1 MNWFKENTF
10 LGVLIV
16 VTSAFAALLIY
27 AGLSTATERDA
38 NAEEVAARKASIKKM
53 KSMTPYPT
61 TESVAEKKAN
71 LKAVVAKAEAMQAQ
85 FNSFRPESL
94 ANITVSTF
102 SDRLKKSDAEVRALF
117 VEKNVAIPEQT
128 YLGFEQYK
136 GSLPKN
142 SATGVLAYELA
153 AIDWLFREFAAA
165 GVSKVGNFTREVLPP
180 EEGKDW
186 GKSGASAKGGKS
198 SKSKPRSRSKSSRG
212 KSAPSRSS
220 KPSLPTV
227 SVAKRLPIALTIAG
241 PEPSIRKVIE
251 AIANSD
257 QFFFDARIA
266 RIKNNAGVPSSQGIK
281 KAAPTTDVAPVVD
294 DEFGVVEGDDEEPVA
309 EAPVG
314 SSEVLQRVS
323 GGNDVAA
330 YIRLDLLLF
339 EESLKFPA
347 IK

>member
-27 AGLSTATERDA
+27 AGLSTATKRDA

-61 TESVAEKKAN
+61 IESVAEKKAN
-71 LKAVVAKAEAMQAQ
+71 LQAVVAKAEAMQAQ
-85 FNSFRPESL
+85 FNSFRPENL
-94 ANITVSTF
+94 GNITVSTF

-117 VEKNVAIPEQT
+117 EEKNVSMPEKA

-136 GSLPKN
+136 GGLPKDG
-142 SATGVLAYELA
+142 ATGILAYELS
-153 AIDWLFREFAAA
+153 AIDWLFRELAAA
-165 GVSKVGNFTREVLPP
+165 GISKVGNFTRDVLPP
-180 EEGKDW
+180 EEGRDW
-186 GKSGASAKGGKS
+186 GKSGASAKGGRATRPKRGS
-198 SKSKPRSRSKSSRG
+198 SKG
-212 KSAPSRSS
+212 KSAGRSA

-227 SVAKRLPIALTIAG
+227 EVAKRLPMALTIEG

-281 KAAPTTDVAPVVD
+281 KAEPIADEAPIVD
-294 DEFGVVEGDDEEPVA
+294 DEFGVVEGDDGGDEPVP
-309 EAPVG
+309 EAPLG

-339 EESLKFPA
+339 DESLKFPA

>member
-16 VTSAFAALLIY
+16 VTSAFTALLIY
-27 AGLSTATERDA
+27 AGLSTASKRDA
-38 NAEEVAARKASIKKM
+38 IAEEVAVRKSSIKKM

-61 TESVAEKKAN
+61 IESVAEKKEN
-71 LKAVVAKAEAMQAQ
+71 LKAVVARAEAMQAQ

-94 ANITVSTF
+94 ENITVSTF

-117 VEKNVAIPEQT
+117 VEKNVSIPEQT

-142 SATGVLAYELA
+142 GATGVLAYELA

-186 GKSGASAKGGKS
+186 GKSGASVKGGRS
-198 SKSKPRSRSKSSRG
+198 SKPKSRSKSSRG
-212 KSAPSRSS
+212 RSAPSKSS

-281 KAAPTTDVAPVVD
+281 KTAPTTDVDPVVD

-309 EAPVG
+309 EAPAG

>member
-27 AGLSTATERDA
+27 AGLSTASKRDA
-38 NAEEVAARKASIKKM
+38 IAEEVAVRKSSIKKM

-61 TESVAEKKAN
+61 IESVAEKKEN
-71 LKAVVAKAEAMQAQ
+71 LKAVVARAEAMQAQ

-94 ANITVSTF
+94 ENITVSTF

-117 VEKNVAIPEQT
+117 VEKNVSIPEQT

-142 SATGVLAYELA
+142 GATGVLAYELA

-180 EEGKDW
+180 EEGK
-186 GKSGASAKGGKS
+186 S
-198 SKSKPRSRSKSSRG
+198 SKPKSRSKSSRG
-212 KSAPSRSS
+212 RSAPSKSS

-281 KAAPTTDVAPVVD
+281 KAAPTTDVDPVVD

-309 EAPVG
+309 EAPAG